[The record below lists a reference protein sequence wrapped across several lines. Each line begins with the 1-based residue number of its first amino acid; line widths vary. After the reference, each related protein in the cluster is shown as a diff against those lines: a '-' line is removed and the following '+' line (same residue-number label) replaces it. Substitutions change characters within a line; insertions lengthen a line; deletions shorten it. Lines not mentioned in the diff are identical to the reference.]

1 MSHPSQPPPP
11 DGPPGGAPPPGS
23 GYPPQQGG
31 YYPPPGYQ
39 QQPPKKSHTLRNV
52 LLVIIGLMLL
62 GFVGCSVLVGTAVNE
77 VDKSVKASEAKD
89 AEPGGPDNPLKIKV
103 GEAFEVSDF
112 KYAAGWG
119 VGNDALGDLA
129 IKNLKVKNNRDDKD
143 AALTE
148 IKFLK
153 GNEVL
158 ASADCTTSQ
167 ITPGQTVTVDCLSI
181 DKLPKQYDKITI
193 NDSF

>member
-1 MSHPSQPPPP
+1 MSHPQPPPP
-11 DGPPGGAPPPGS
+11 AGPPGGAPPPGS
-23 GYPPQQGG
+23 GYPPQQ
-31 YYPPPGYQ
+31 
-39 QQPPKKSHTLRNV
+39 QPPKKSHTLRNV
-52 LLVIIGLMLL
+52 LLVVLGLIIL

-89 AEPGGPDNPLKIKV
+89 AEPGGPDNPLEIKV

-112 KYAAGWG
+112 KYAAGWS
-119 VGNDALGDLA
+119 VGSDGLGDLA
-129 IKNLKVKNNRDDKD
+129 IKNLKVENNRDDKD
-143 AALTE
+143 SALVE

-153 GNEVL
+153 GDEVL
-158 ASADCTTSQ
+158 ASADCTTSP
-167 ITPGQTVTVDCLSI
+167 ITPGQTVTVDCLSA